1 MAIRITQG
9 MMYSSFV
16 RDMNRTLSDYM
27 DSNIQASSQKKIN
40 KPSDDPVGAGR
51 VLSSRATLSRLDTY
65 DENINTALGW
75 LSTADSVLGSGEG
88 SVQSLLSQIQE
99 LAEQAATGTVTA
111 DNRLQIA
118 QQVRGLMSQL
128 VGLANTE
135 FAGSNIFAGQKTTG
149 TAYAETLGVSMHG
162 ENMDAYQYVD
172 LVASPPDGGALPSHV
187 VSFVPVN
194 TGGTSPIEAR
204 DATYCFTTDG
214 GKTWEQA
221 TVTSDTTPVG
231 SLGCTISGGG
241 VSIHISDGSVEV
253 KPYYDDPAGTGAN
266 PLTDQSS
273 LAQGTWFCV
282 RPSAVYLGDDTD
294 TQVSTTYTPPLATTT
309 ITSTAHGYFSRDVAV
324 RLDPYLTTDPT
335 SPDFIRY
342 SYSTDDGSNWISA
355 TAPLPATAG
364 DPMSLPVPGGDL
376 TLDMSPTVISGTPP
390 TLDNNIEGMQFIIHP
405 HRADVN
411 FQISEAS
418 QITVNMVGKDV
429 FGGLY
434 SYPGDLIK
442 DKDGNLVYYTDPV
455 TGQTVNIYNDC
466 PISVGS
472 ENPDYNDGIPNMFET
487 VGELICALECNSQD
501 GVQKSMENLEDVM
514 NHILAKAA
522 EIGGRENRLSAMQS
536 ALILRRYSEE
546 DRLSQIED
554 VDLLELE
561 VRLAQQQTA
570 YNAVLKS
577 TSMIMQL
584 SLVNFL

>member
-1 MAIRITQG
+1 MAIRVTQG
-9 MMYSSFV
+9 MMYGSFV

-27 DSNIQASSQKKIN
+27 DSNIQASSMKKIN

-51 VLSSRATLSRLDTY
+51 VLSSRATLSRLDIY
-65 DENINTALGW
+65 DENIATAKGW
-75 LSTADSVLGSGEG
+75 LSTADSVLASGDG
-88 SVQSLLSQIQE
+88 SVQSLLSQIQV

-128 VGLANTE
+128 VSLANTE
-135 FAGSNIFAGQKTTG
+135 FAGSNIFAGHKTTG
-149 TAYAETLGVSMHG
+149 TAYAETLGVSLHG
-162 ENMDAYQYVD
+162 ENMDNYRYVD
-172 LVASPPDGGALPSHV
+172 LVAAPLDGGALPSRV

-194 TGGTSPIEAR
+194 GGGGTAGT
-204 DATYCFTTDG
+204 ATYYYTADG
-214 GKTWEQA
+214 GKTWEPA
-221 TVTSDTTPVG
+221 TVTGDTAP
-231 SLGCTISGGG
+231 SPGCTVSGGG
-241 VSIHISDGSVEV
+241 VSVHISDADVPV
-253 KPYYDDPAGTGAN
+253 TRYYDPPGGTN
-266 PLTDQSS
+266 PLSDQSS

-294 TQVSTTYTPPLATTT
+294 TQVSTTYIPEGATLT
-309 ITSTAHGYFSRDVAV
+309 IGAKANGYFARDVAV
-324 RLDPYLTTDPT
+324 RLDPYLSTDTATPG
-335 SPDFIRY
+335 FLRY
-342 SYSTDDGSNWISA
+342 SYSVDDGSNWISA
-355 TAPLPATAG
+355 TAPLPPPPPPPGA
-364 DPMSLPVPGGDL
+364 PMTLPVPGGSL
-376 TLDMSPTVISGTPP
+376 TLDPSPTAAAGTPP
-390 TLDNNIEGMQFIIHP
+390 TLDDGVEGMQFIIHP

-434 SYPGDLIK
+434 NYPGDFIK
-442 DKDGNLVYYTDPV
+442 NYNNGTPYEYTDTA
-455 TGQTVNIYNDC
+455 TGQTVNVYNDR
-466 PISVGS
+466 PIAVGS
-472 ENPDYNDGIPNMFET
+472 ENPYYNDGIPNMFES
-487 VGELICALECNSQD
+487 VGELICALECNSQT
-501 GVQKSMENLEDVM
+501 GVQKSLDKLKDVM

-522 EIGGRENRLSAMQS
+522 EIGGREKRIAATES

-561 VRLAQQQTA
+561 ARLAAQQTA

-584 SLVNFL
+584 GLVNFL